1 MQKLISFLKKITCDE
16 RGGVIIIFA
25 AALPTL
31 IIMASLIL
39 DLTYVVDRK
48 RRLQLAADSA
58 AYAGATYVPIY
69 GPSYVGLTGLISN
82 EVTAIITNMFPSG
95 SLPTIN
101 PSPSLDTTIKPYTV
115 TVNLSE
121 TVNGLLLGAARKLA
135 GASNTGNSIDISV
148 QAKARAQLAG
158 DFCWLALSPTAS
170 QSVSFNGSV
179 TVGSPTGSSCG
190 IAVNSNAANAMD
202 SRGSAVSV
210 NVPVS
215 VVGGYQYTG
224 NPPPINLNYSYPV
237 PDPYDLNGTK
247 NTLQGLSVAA
257 FGATGSIKGSGTAPN
272 SNAVSGTHY
281 TNFSSGN
288 TILPSGTYYLDNI
301 SMSGNSSVT
310 TAPGASVTIII
321 SPDPNAT
328 ISMGKNNTFSI
339 NAPSSGNLT
348 GIGVTSMS
356 TATAYLYGNPTFS
369 GAMYFPNGSVAMGG
383 NFSSNCMQIIS
394 QTISISGN
402 PTISDSGCP
411 NGTPKAQRFLVGL
424 TQ

>member
-1 MQKLISFLKKITCDE
+1 MQKLSSLLKKMTCDE

-31 IIMASLIL
+31 IIIASLIL
-39 DLTYVVDRK
+39 DLTYVIDRK
-48 RRLQLAADSA
+48 RRLQLAADSS
-58 AYAGATYVPIY
+58 AYAAATYVPIY
-69 GPSYVGLTGLISN
+69 GPSYGGLTGLISN
-82 EVTAIITNMFPSG
+82 EVTAVVTNMLPAG
-95 SLPTIN
+95 SLPTIS
-101 PSPSLDTTIKPYTV
+101 PPPSLDTTVRPYTV
-115 TVNLSE
+115 TVNLTE

-148 QAKARAQLAG
+148 QARARAQLAG
-158 DFCWLALSPTAS
+158 DFCWLALSLTAS
-170 QSVSFNGSV
+170 QAVSFNGSV
-179 TVGSPTGSSCG
+179 TVGSPVGGSCG
-190 IAVNSNAANAMD
+190 IAVNSNATNAMD

-224 NPPPINLNYSYPV
+224 NPPPINLNFSYPV

-247 NTLQGLSVAA
+247 NTLKSLSDAA
-257 FGATGSIKGSGTAPN
+257 FGASGSIRGSGTVPN
-272 SNAVSGTHY
+272 SNAVSGAHY

-288 TILPSGTYYLDNI
+288 TVLPSGTYYLDSI

-328 ISMGKNNTFSI
+328 ISMGKNNIFSI
-339 NAPSSGNLT
+339 QAPSSGNLT
-348 GIGVTSMS
+348 GIGVSSMGN
-356 TATAYLYGNPTFS
+356 ATAYLYGNPTFS

-402 PTISDSGCP
+402 PTVSDSGCP
-411 NGTPKAQRFLVGL
+411 NGTPRAQRFLVGL